1 MRNQNDIE
9 RLQDQLQRGLITADQ
24 ANIQMV
30 RNERVRVVK
39 KLSRGIRSVL
49 NKAVKN
55 GELGHMKKDGR
66 KPEVYYHPGFEYLAK
81 KERSKEEHR
90 IIRALQS
97 VCA

>member
-24 ANIQMV
+24 ANVQMV
-30 RNERVRVVK
+30 RNERVRIIS
-39 KLSRGIRSVL
+39 KLSRDVRVAL

-55 GELGHMKKDGR
+55 GELGHMKKEGR
-66 KPEVYYHPGFEYLAK
+66 KPEVYYHPSFEYLAN
-81 KERSKEEHR
+81 EARNKEEYR
-90 IIRALQS
+90 IIMALAA